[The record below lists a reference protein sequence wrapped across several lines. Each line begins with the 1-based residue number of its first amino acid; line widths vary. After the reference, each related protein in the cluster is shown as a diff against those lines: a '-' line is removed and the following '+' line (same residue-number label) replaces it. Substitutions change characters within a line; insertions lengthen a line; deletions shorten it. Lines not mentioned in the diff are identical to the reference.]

1 MSWLYAL
8 YCFDYK
14 WSLHSVPLEARL
26 RFFEQHWAFFAG
38 EALALSHLRS
48 LATNLCKLL
57 GGWPAAFQELKAV

>member
-38 EALALSHLRS
+38 TACCILALCP
-48 LATNLCKLL
+48 LAMH
-57 GGWPAAFQELKAV
+57 